1 MYERSISEEE
11 KVKDDQRLR
20 ILKSEN
26 KKYLPVTYTA
36 KFSVVF
42 LFSYLKDKIDMQTW
56 QIKNNKQEWPFL
68 EDQRSKGMHIIKR
81 LRKGD
86 GCKSSCFPSYSVW
99 FMNHYGYF
107 WPQNKNS
114 LEMSPSTYFITLGLS
129 DKFLFH

>member
-42 LFSYLKDKIDMQTW
+42 LFSYLKDKIDMQT
-56 QIKNNKQEWPFL
+56 
-68 EDQRSKGMHIIKR
+68 
-81 LRKGD
+81 
-86 GCKSSCFPSYSVW
+86 
-99 FMNHYGYF
+99 
-107 WPQNKNS
+107 
-114 LEMSPSTYFITLGLS
+114 
-129 DKFLFH
+129 